1 MDEKDEGTKDE
12 VAFNLGSSVLEII
25 GDLLKKANDY
35 SLGGYNRLAFHTMR
49 QITLI
54 IDPKLSEQHRN
65 ILRLYENY
73 FTRIVKSNSNEN
85 LTTLYL
91 KYQGYIMGL
100 LQAGGY
106 LVPSKI
112 DESSLF

>member
-1 MDEKDEGTKDE
+1 MDEKTIETKDE

-25 GDLLKKANDY
+25 GYLLKKSNDY
-35 SLGGYNRLAFHTMR
+35 SLGGYNKLAFHTMR

-54 IDPKLSEQHRN
+54 IDPKLSKQHKD

-73 FTRIVKSNSNEN
+73 FTKIVKSNSNEK

-91 KYQGYIMGL
+91 KYQGYVMGL

>member
-1 MDEKDEGTKDE
+1 METKDE

-25 GDLLKKANDY
+25 GNLLQKANNY
-35 SLGGYNRLAFHTMR
+35 SLEGYNKLAFHTMR

-54 IDPKLSEQHRN
+54 IDPKLTKEHRK

-73 FTRIVKSNSNEN
+73 FARIIKTNSNEK
-85 LTTLYL
+85 LTSLYL
-91 KYQGYIMGL
+91 KYQNYVMGL

-112 DESSLF
+112 DKTSLF

>member
-1 MDEKDEGTKDE
+1 METKDE

-35 SLGGYNRLAFHTMR
+35 SLDGNNRLAFHTMR

-54 IDPKLSEQHRN
+54 IDPKLDEQHRK
-65 ILRLYENY
+65 ILRVYENY
-73 FTRIVKSNSNEN
+73 YTRIVKINSNQKF
-85 LTTLYL
+85 TTLYL
-91 KYQGYIMGL
+91 KYQNYVMGL

-112 DESSLF
+112 DKSSLF

>member
-1 MDEKDEGTKDE
+1 METKDE
-12 VAFNLGSSVLEII
+12 VAFNLGSNVLEII
-25 GDLLKKANDY
+25 GGLLGKANNY
-35 SLGGYNRLAFHTMR
+35 SLEGYNKLAFHTMR

-54 IDPKLSEQHRN
+54 IDPKLADKHRK

-73 FTRIVKSNSNEN
+73 FNKIVITNSNAK

-91 KYQGYIMGL
+91 RYQNYVMGL
-100 LQAGGY
+100 LQDGGY

-112 DESSLF
+112 DKSNLF